1 MAIILLEEV
10 STRVSTQI
18 CQLLIA
24 PFVGYLTCIFL
35 RDIVF
40 VGSTRIFFVTLLPST
55 MKHIFTEQFAR
66 R

>member
-10 STRVSTQI
+10 STRVSTQMF

-24 PFVGYLTCIFL
+24 PFVGYLTCICL

-40 VGSTRIFFVTLLPST
+40 VGSTRVFCTATVVDN
-55 MKHIFTEQFAR
+55 
-66 R
+66 